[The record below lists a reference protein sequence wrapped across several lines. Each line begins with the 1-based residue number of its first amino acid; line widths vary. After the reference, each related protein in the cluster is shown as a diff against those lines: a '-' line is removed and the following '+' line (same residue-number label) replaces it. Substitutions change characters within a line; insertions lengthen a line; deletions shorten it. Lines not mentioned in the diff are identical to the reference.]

1 MQHVA
6 HIRDWAYHNW
16 LASET
21 IEQAM
26 EWEIVLDDYRNLL
39 DNYRLSET

>member
-6 HIRDWAYHNW
+6 HIVEWAYHNW

-21 IEQAM
+21 IEQAN
-26 EWEIVLDDYRNLL
+26 EWEIVLDDYDNLL
-39 DNYRLSET
+39 NDYRLLD